1 MAARYSHQMD
11 EGMKRILVV
20 DDEESMRLLLERVLR
35 AIPAAEVTLAG
46 GPDEA
51 MDRLAERR
59 YDLILLDL
67 LMPVEGGIQLL
78 TRLRDM
84 PATRETPV
92 IIVSVV
98 SDPETRSV
106 CQSMGVRDYV
116 VKPINRE
123 ALLSAVRNQ
132 LGSGPH

>member
-1 MAARYSHQMD
+1 MGEAI
-11 EGMKRILVV
+11 KKILVI
-20 DDEESMRLLLERVLR
+20 DDEESMRLLLDRVLQ
-35 AIPAAEVTLAG
+35 AIPSVQVTLAG

-78 TRLRDM
+78 TRLRGM

-92 IIVSVV
+92 IIVSVI

-123 ALLSAVRNQ
+123 VLLSAVRNQ
-132 LGSGPH
+132 LGSGPHR

>member
-1 MAARYSHQMD
+1 
-11 EGMKRILVV
+11 
-20 DDEESMRLLLERVLR
+20 MRLLLERVLR
-35 AIPAAEVTLAG
+35 AIPASEVTLAD
-46 GPDEA
+46 GPDQA
-51 MDRLAERR
+51 MERLVERP
-59 YDLILLDL
+59 YDLVLLDL

-78 TRLRDM
+78 TRLRAM
-84 PATRETPV
+84 PERESTPV
-92 IIVSVV
+92 IIVSSV

-123 ALLSAVRNQ
+123 VLLSAVRNQ